1 MRMLSAKE
9 ANRIYFRQAYRIGR
23 HGWATEK
30 PSSYAVGFLRRL
42 RRSAAGGRL
51 LDLGCGEGR
60 HAIAAAKLGFR
71 VTAID
76 YEPLALRRARR
87 FARQAGARGIV
98 FQKADALSLPFS
110 EAGFDIVLDCGC
122 LHHQKK
128 SDWPRYRA
136 GLLRVLKPRG
146 FFVLSVFSPRFYL
159 FRGRRRPWHIA
170 QGAYRRCF
178 TRKDVLE
185 LFGRDFEIV
194 GFVEEKGGQ
203 RGFWHVL
210 MRCRQKPG

>member
-1 MRMLSAKE
+1 MLSAKQ
-9 ANRIYFRQAYRIGR
+9 ANRRYFRRAYRIGR

-30 PSSYAVGFLRRL
+30 PSSHAVGFLMRL
-42 RRSAAGGRL
+42 RRSAAGERL

-71 VTAID
+71 VTAVD
-76 YEPLALRRARR
+76 YEPLALRLARR

-110 EAGFDIVLDCGC
+110 DEGFDIVLDYGC

-146 FFVLSVFSPRFYL
+146 FFVLSVFSPRFQM

-194 GFVEEKGGQ
+194 GFVEEKDGQ
-203 RGFWHVL
+203 RGSWHVL
-210 MRCRQKPG
+210 MKRRQKPG